1 MATDREKR
9 TELEKAIHEFIDK
22 HGGEYH
28 FLSGHRKK
36 GSDNHKHHGGLDISA
51 AHIGGRGMQN
61 KLIKFM
67 LKKGFRVVDERDGY
81 SYNPGKRKRGD
92 SKGSIHF
99 DQTPGKHK
107 FVKYLPAGSI
117 YSPKTEEVNIDIKEF
132 DNYEKDFKTVEHGR
146 RSDQD
151 KALHNRYHFKG
162 KAHTKIEKGY
172 KPLRKEG
179 VKSKPKI
186 QYDLSNPFRIPEDKS
201 KVQSWMRKHGY
212 RANDL
217 KKPDGGWYNPGD
229 VLPSPEEV
237 EVKVEKKEEVVR
249 DPYYGTE
256 VDMPKPEISPEQM
269 PLDPPTPYGVYAQDQ
284 PEFEEAEK
292 VQMWAANGGEVEYK
306 DSWREEEVEEDYD
319 IPEYL
324 QRPEDKVEEPLIPNV
339 PEVKGFVPVEPPPV
353 EPKPKPE
360 LNLIEESKKKVEEFQ
375 RPDDEMVK
383 KSYYEIESSL
393 QDIDPK
399 TKRLNPEA
407 KEFLSQL
414 TPKALEEYRE
424 TYASGPERIRLNEVL
439 VKQKDDKRKGVD
451 IDITEDDLIKIKTPR
466 KLSELEIRK
475 KRAEKDRKDLIK
487 AEDEAISAAMNL
499 SSIDPERF
507 YKKQSTFDKV
517 VSLIGLAAGGYSAH
531 KYGGPNVYLAELDK
545 EVAKDIQAQKLDQ
558 NSEKQKIAAHNFK
571 VATLAKRLARST
583 KDEDKKANLMKMFL
597 QYKQKGFKASKSIAK
612 DQSKFD
618 LQKASNTRGLTDAEV
633 AKADT
638 LGLKFSDLMIRG
650 RDGLNYK
657 VKGGIAR
664 ANKVKGYAANAQQ
677 TIDGLR
683 DLMGYVDKVQWYKQG
698 AFNPLGRLFSSD
710 VAEAEALRDR
720 LVGNLRIEFFGPG
733 VMTDQE
739 RAQAKIILG
748 DPTKLLTTDVR
759 EKNKIRNLMMKINY
773 GVRQKLRADGLSF
786 KLSPNESRV
795 EQLLELKK
803 LSNVP
808 FNRRKIIDGLIKAEL
823 RAVEA
828 GAKPGTLW
836 DMNEPLPI

>member
-1 MATDREKR
+1 MRDYIKRVIIGKHEKGYQAMKEDRGNYVDGKLIGTKFGISAPVLKRYLGRTPTVRDMKELKLESALDILENQYYKGPKIDKLPLSVRKNVLDMAINAGPGRAIKILQKLIGAKQDGAIGPETLKKIKESKITNNDYVDSRRDFYLGLVEKKPVYKKFKR
-9 TELEKAIHEFIDK
+9 GWLNRVESFRIKEPIKPVEKAIRVEEELDLE
-22 HGGEYH
+22 GP
-28 FLSGHRKK
+28 K
-36 GSDNHKHHGGLDISA
+36 GDRDPGL
-51 AHIGGRGMQN
+51 
-61 KLIKFM
+61 
-67 LKKGFRVVDERDGY
+67 
-81 SYNPGKRKRGD
+81 
-92 SKGSIHF
+92 
-99 DQTPGKHK
+99 
-107 FVKYLPAGSI
+107 
-117 YSPKTEEVNIDIKEF
+117 TEEILKIKE
-132 DNYEKDFKTVEHGR
+132 E
-146 RSDQD
+146 
-151 KALHNRYHFKG
+151 A
-162 KAHTKIEKGY
+162 
-172 KPLRKEG
+172 
-179 VKSKPKI
+179 
-186 QYDLSNPFRIPEDKS
+186 
-201 KVQSWMRKHGY
+201 
-212 RANDL
+212 
-217 KKPDGGWYNPGD
+217 
-229 VLPSPEEV
+229 
-237 EVKVEKKEEVVR
+237 KEEIVR

-292 VQMWAANGGEVEYK
+292 VQMWAADGGEVEYK
-306 DSWREEEVEEDYD
+306 DSWREEEVEE

-324 QRPEDKVEEPLIPNV
+324 QRPEDRVEEPLIPNV
-339 PEVKGFVPVEPPPV
+339 PEVPGFVPVEPPPV

-360 LNLIEESKKKVEEFQ
+360 LNLIEESKKTVEEFQ

-407 KEFLSQL
+407 KQFLSQL
-414 TPKALEEYRE
+414 EPKAIEEYRE
-424 TYASGPERIRLNEVL
+424 TYASGPERTRLNEVL
-439 VKQKDDKRKGVD
+439 VKQKDDRRKGVSV
-451 IDITEDDLIKIKTPR
+451 DITEDDLIKIKTPR

-475 KRAEKDRKDLIK
+475 RQADKDRKELIK
-487 AEDEAISAAMNL
+487 AEDEAIDVAMKL
-499 SSIDPERF
+499 SSVDPKRF

-517 VSLIGLAAGGYSAH
+517 VSLIGLAAGAYGAH
-531 KYGGPNVYLAELDK
+531 KYGGPNIYMAELDK
-545 EVAKDIQAQKLDQ
+545 EVAKDIKAQQLDQ
-558 NSEKQKIAAHNFK
+558 NVEKQKLAAHNFK

-597 QYKQKGFKASKSIAK
+597 QYQQKGFKASKSMVK
-612 DQSKFD
+612 DKSKFD
-618 LQKASNTRGLTDAEV
+618 LLKASNTRGLTDAEV
-633 AKADT
+633 AMADT

-664 ANKVKGYAANAQQ
+664 ANKVKGYVANAQQ

-683 DLMGYVDKVQWYKQG
+683 DLMVYVDKVQWYKQG
-698 AFNPLGRLFSSD
+698 GLNPLGRLFSSD
-710 VAEAEALRDR
+710 VAEADALRDR

-795 EQLLELKK
+795 EQLLGLKK

-808 FNRRKIIDGLIKAEL
+808 FNRRRIIDGLVKAEL
-823 RAVEA
+823 KAVEA

-836 DMNEPLPI
+836 DMNEPLPV